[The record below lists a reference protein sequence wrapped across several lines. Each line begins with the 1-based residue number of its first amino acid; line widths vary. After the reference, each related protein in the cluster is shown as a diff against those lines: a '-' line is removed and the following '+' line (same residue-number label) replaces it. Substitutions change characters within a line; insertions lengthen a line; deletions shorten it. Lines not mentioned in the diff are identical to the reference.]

1 MDYINISQTI
11 GIDTLIN
18 KKLLAASAIF
28 KHVRKGEVLKLA
40 NLHNVDAEVL
50 DKITILEIKSERIK
64 DADKV
69 ANVKREL
76 ELLSASWLEAVEQDD
91 SVRRIHAELKTINE
105 ALWEIEDDIR
115 DKERA
120 REFDQVF
127 IDLARS
133 VYVTNDQRANAKKE
147 LNIYLGSEI
156 VEEKSYQDY
165 S

>member
-1 MDYINISQTI
+1 MDIIQVPVSP
-11 GIDTLIN
+11 G
-18 KKLLAASAIF
+18 
-28 KHVRKGEVLKLA
+28 
-40 NLHNVDAEVL
+40 EVL
-50 DKITILEIKSERIK
+50 DKITILEIKSERIS
-64 DADKV
+64 DAGKL

-76 ELLSASWLEAVEQDD
+76 ELLQAAWLQSVKEDEAVH
-91 SVRRIHAELKTINE
+91 RIHSDLRTINE

-133 VYVTNDQRANAKKE
+133 VYVTNDQRADAKKE
-147 LNIYLGSEI
+147 LNVYLGSEI